1 MCVLSFVLQFLLNPD
16 DCPEYLDLI
25 KSQRMWL
32 QHAKGLPTYS
42 QGKGWFNVG
51 DIISLMP
58 LELTCRILGIKCW
71 VSETMLFYIIF
82 DSFLALKNI

>member
-1 MCVLSFVLQFLLNPD
+1 
-16 DCPEYLDLI
+16 
-25 KSQRMWL
+25 MWL

-71 VSETMLFYIIF
+71 VSETHWILFNTVTDSFFLRLRKNGIIF
-82 DSFLALKNI
+82 QYLQSIHTYYVYTFGVASR